1 MSVQTPFKI
10 TSNTTAEGWLM
21 KEGHDLMRTWHDRY
35 FVLDSAKKKLSYYS
49 EAQKFNLKG
58 EYEFTAN
65 SLVENSNAN
74 SSHPN
79 LFLVIGKSAKGDAK
93 SELLMSASSADLK
106 NKWMDA
112 IKKAI
117 KVFFYSNFIFMN

>member
-35 FVLDSAKKKLSYYS
+35 FVLDSAKRKLSYYS

-58 EYEFTAN
+58 EYEFNAN

-74 SSHPN
+74 SNHPN
-79 LFLVIGKSAKGDAK
+79 LFLVIGKSSKGDAK

-106 NKWMDA
+106 NKWMNA

-117 KVFFYSNFIFMN
+117 KVFFLN